1 MADDD
6 EGCGAEHVP
15 GCGENPMKTIRSR
28 AILLAV
34 TVFCCP
40 IGSAAAD
47 AVADFYRG
55 KVLEIDVGT
64 GVGGGYDANARLVA
78 RHLGRFIPGNP
89 TIVVKNIAGGGGLT
103 AANVLYNVARRDGTV
118 IATFSNSMITEPLL
132 GAGQAKFDPAK
143 FIWLGSA
150 SREDGI
156 CVAAETSGVRS
167 WSDLLQ
173 KELYVGTAAPGTTTY
188 MYPIMLRNMFGAK
201 FKPVFGYPDAGQIAL
216 AIERGEVQ
224 SVCQTYSSLK
234 VQRAAWLRDGVIHPL
249 IALGLNRIPDFPD
262 LPSVMEFAKETQQ
275 QQVLKLI
282 LAPTLAGRPFV
293 GPPEVPEDRASALA
307 DAFAA
312 MTQDNRFLEEA
323 QRSRMDV
330 EPVSG
335 SQIDTLVKQ
344 IYALPADVI
353 VETKRVVTAAER

>member
-1 MADDD
+1 MRTSGHLAF
-6 EGCGAEHVP
+6 
-15 GCGENPMKTIRSR
+15 
-28 AILLAV
+28 LAV
-34 TVFCCP
+34 LHL
-40 IGSAAAD
+40 SLAAGGARAD

-55 KVLEIDVGT
+55 KIIEIDVGT

-78 RHLGRFIPGNP
+78 RHLGRFVPGNP
-89 TIVVKNIAGGGGLT
+89 TIIVKNIAGGGGLN
-103 AANVLYNVARRDGTV
+103 AANILYNVSRRDGT
-118 IATFSNSMITEPLL
+118 IIGTFSNSMITEPLL

-156 CVAAETSGVRS
+156 CVAAASSSVRS

-201 FKPVFGYPDAGQIAL
+201 FKPVFGYPDGGQIAL

-224 SVCQTYSSLK
+224 SICQTYSSLK
-234 VQRAAWLRDGVIHPL
+234 VQRGAWLRDHTVYPL
-249 IALGLNRIPDFPD
+249 IALGLNRIPDLPD
-262 LPSVMEFAKETQQ
+262 LPSVMEFAKETRQ

-293 GPPEVPEDRASALA
+293 APPDVPADRAGALA
-307 DAFAA
+307 KALTD
-312 MTQDNRFLEEA
+312 MTRDDRYLDDA
-323 QRSRMDV
+323 QRLKMDI
-330 EPVSG
+330 EPASG
-335 SQIDTLVKQ
+335 EQIDALVKQ
-344 IYALPADVI
+344 IYALPPEVI
-353 VETKRVVTAAER
+353 AETKRVVTTADR